1 MNNDFLNRNEA
12 TDNFLQGVIS
22 IVYEG
27 AIKAILSTLS
37 DGPPGRKPREDLVRL
52 SQWFKALDKEDQEQ
66 VQAVIR
72 DAVDA
77 AIFCFL
83 VMLDNLTGGNPIQ
96 GQTSDFALY
105 LQTYSDEEARKV
117 DQSLVSVR
125 INPAWS
131 GEEDLH
137 DMYRWKLEER
147 QT

>member
-52 SQWFKALDKEDQEQ
+52 SQWFKALDKEDQGQ
-66 VQAVIR
+66 VQAVIG

-83 VMLDNLTGGNPIQ
+83 VMLDNLTGGYPIQ
-96 GQTSDFALY
+96 GQISDFALY
-105 LQTYSDEEARKV
+105 LQ
-117 DQSLVSVR
+117 
-125 INPAWS
+125 
-131 GEEDLH
+131 
-137 DMYRWKLEER
+137 
-147 QT
+147 